1 MSTTIST
8 IDQHCIVCICVCVC
22 INLYYYVYIVYT
34 LYILYA
40 FPSIQWQRANTG
52 KLLASLTP
60 FRPLNFEFEFQLYE
74 WLFTPR
80 FATRLKILAILLVTP
95 TPVQFMQALMYHIW
109 CLALYFYSAQF
120 QSGATTSFKITF
132 IIGVHSHNIVD
143 DSMQFC
149 RKENKGRL

>member
-1 MSTTIST
+1 MLQKTMNEMILKIARISPK
-8 IDQHCIVCICVCVC
+8 
-22 INLYYYVYIVYT
+22 LYFFVYIVYT

-52 KLLASLTP
+52 KLLASLPP
-60 FRPLNFEFEFQLYE
+60 FRPLNFEFSFQLYE

-120 QSGATTSFKITF
+120 QSGATSFKITF

-143 DSMQFC
+143 DSM
-149 RKENKGRL
+149 

>member
-1 MSTTIST
+1 M
-8 IDQHCIVCICVCVC
+8 CILCIH
-22 INLYYYVYIVYT
+22 YT
-34 LYILYA
+34 LYINYT

-52 KLLASLTP
+52 KLLASLPP

-74 WLFTPR
+74 WLFTPW

-143 DSMQFC
+143 DSM
-149 RKENKGRL
+149 

>member
-1 MSTTIST
+1 MSTNISK
-8 IDQHCIVCICVCVC
+8 IDQHYTMCILCVIHC
-22 INLYYYVYIVYT
+22 T
-34 LYILYA
+34 LYIIQYA
-40 FPSIQWQRANTG
+40 SIQWQRANTG
-52 KLLASLTP
+52 KLLASLPP
-60 FRPLNFEFEFQLYE
+60 FRPLNFEFSFQLYE

-120 QSGATTSFKITF
+120 QSGATSFKITF

>member
-1 MSTTIST
+1 MAAG
-8 IDQHCIVCICVCVC
+8 H
-22 INLYYYVYIVYT
+22 N
-34 LYILYA
+34 
-40 FPSIQWQRANTG
+40 G
-52 KLLASLTP
+52 KLLASLPP

-109 CLALYFYSAQF
+109 CLALYFYSYFYSAQF

-143 DSMQFC
+143 DSM
-149 RKENKGRL
+149 

>member
-1 MSTTIST
+1 MSTIMYKCISSCPPT
-8 IDQHCIVCICVCVC
+8 YRKLISIILCVYC
-22 INLYYYVYIVYT
+22 VYIIHYT
-34 LYILYA
+34 
-40 FPSIQWQRANTG
+40 SIQWQQANTG
-52 KLLASLTP
+52 KLLAILPP
-60 FRPLNFEFEFQLYE
+60 FKTLDFEFEFQLYE

-143 DSMQFC
+143 DSM
-149 RKENKGRL
+149 